1 VWAQGIFPIMS
12 NVSSKPSSSKWAP
25 VLKNMINLLKKTT
38 RTTDENT
45 YSPKTDQALTN
56 GLQALMLGQKNSDQ
70 LLKDVQAA
78 NKQDHPCAPKC

>member
-1 VWAQGIFPIMS
+1 
-12 NVSSKPSSSKWAP
+12 
-25 VLKNMINLLKKTT
+25 MIGLLEKTT

-56 GLQALMLGQKNSDQ
+56 GLQALMLGQKNVDQ
-70 LLKDVQAA
+70 LLQAVQAA